1 MQMMPN
7 LPFNTGALSK
17 LSLPEDWTAYT
28 NVIPKLSLPED
39 RTVYTN
45 IIPILLLITAIKL
58 SLVAFLILRLRPRGP
73 RVEVLHDDK
82 EAASLLDRNRPR
94 SRPVPFLYMV

>member
-7 LPFNTGALSK
+7 LTFNTGALSK
-17 LSLPEDWTAYT
+17 LSLPEDW
-28 NVIPKLSLPED
+28 
-39 RTVYTN
+39 TVYTN

-58 SLVAFLILRLRPRGP
+58 SLVAFLIFRLRPRGP

-82 EAASLLDRNRPR
+82 EAASLLDRTRPR
-94 SRPVPFLYMV
+94 SRPIPFLYMV